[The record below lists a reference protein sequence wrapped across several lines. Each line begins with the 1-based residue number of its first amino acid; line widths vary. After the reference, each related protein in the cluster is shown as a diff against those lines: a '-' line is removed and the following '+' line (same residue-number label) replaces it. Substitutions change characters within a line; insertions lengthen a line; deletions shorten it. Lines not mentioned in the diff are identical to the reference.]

1 MKKKL
6 PFVAL
11 LLLIVGLS
19 VWKYVH
25 RTVELEKVPIIL
37 GHGGMG
43 VRSPLTLDSKHSIQ
57 TALAYPIEGTEI
69 DVRMTLDNVLIS
81 FHDEELPLL
90 SGCPGFVWEK
100 TYSSIYECSHGVFHK
115 AEPVDALDTLL
126 GSPWKE
132 GTIFSLDLK
141 LEPEIDSLRL
151 RQFQTQIVKLVNQF
165 PQFRFLI
172 ESKDLAVLGNL
183 KREGV
188 KAELFLYA
196 QEADSAISSTKEN
209 GFNGISINAA
219 HITKKQIQEAQQSNV
234 KVMIWG
240 AGSVFSNRKLLGLD
254 ADIIQTDAIKSM
266 VILLN
271 R

>member
-11 LLLIVGLS
+11 FILIVGS
-19 VWKYVH
+19 IAWKYVH
-25 RTVELEKVPIIL
+25 RTVELERQPIIL

-43 VRSPLTLDSKHSIQ
+43 VRSPYTLDSKVSIGK
-57 TALAYPIEGTEI
+57 ALAYPIEGTEI

-81 FHDEELPLL
+81 YHDEELPIL

-100 TYSSIYECSHGVFHK
+100 IYSDIYDCSHGVFHK

-126 GSPWKE
+126 SLLWKD

-141 LEPEIDSLRL
+141 PESDMDSLRMA
-151 RQFQTQIVKLVNQF
+151 QFQSQIVKLVDQF

-172 ESKDLAVLGNL
+172 ESQQLELLTNL
-183 KREGV
+183 KKAGA

-196 QEADSAISSTKEN
+196 QDSQQAIAYVKKYQLD
-209 GFNGISINAA
+209 GISINAA
-219 HITKKQIQEAQQSNV
+219 FITPNQIREAQKSNI
-234 KVMIWG
+234 KIMIWG
-240 AGSVFSNRKLLGLD
+240 TGSVFSNRKFLEMD

-266 VILLN
+266 VTILG